1 MMLAF
6 SLRAHA
12 IARSGRQAITAEQMV
27 LMSMVLMSMEVRRG
41 VLGEE
46 GTGTLSSRGTLGLAR
61 ELGRKYVEAEATH
74 RQERATSE
82 KVLGREHPMSPKS
95 VYCHAYLLAK

>member
-1 MMLAF
+1 
-6 SLRAHA
+6 
-12 IARSGRQAITAEQMV
+12 MV